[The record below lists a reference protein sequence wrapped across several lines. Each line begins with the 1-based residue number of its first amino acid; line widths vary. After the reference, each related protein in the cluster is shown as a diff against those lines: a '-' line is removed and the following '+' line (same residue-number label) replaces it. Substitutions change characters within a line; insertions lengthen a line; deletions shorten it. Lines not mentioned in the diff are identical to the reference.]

1 MDALFDLKTYEDT
14 LEAARNWLVENAVS
28 LGLSGIAQ
36 IVVVGLAF
44 MIARHGAARLRS
56 LLERVAK
63 GWRYEQQLRRTA
75 AALEPLTLPI
85 VWLLL
90 QWLALLVAAQA
101 MLPHQLIKIVASL
114 ITAWVVIRLTT
125 TLVRDRIWS
134 RFIAIAAW
142 TIAAL
147 NILNLLDP
155 ASELLD
161 GIAVTFG
168 SLRISALI
176 IIKAALSLAI
186 LLWLA
191 AMAGRLLERRIVTLP
206 NLTPSLQVLLSKLF
220 KIVFTIIAVAIA
232 LSSVGIDLTAFAVFG
247 GAIGVGVGFGL
258 QKVISNFVSGV
269 ILLLDRS
276 VKPGDVISVG
286 QTYGWVGSLG
296 GRYVSVVT
304 RDGTEYLIPNEDMIT
319 HQVVNWSHTSDQV
332 RLRLQVAVS
341 YDADVRQARALCLE
355 AAAETPRVLAQP
367 APVCV
372 LLGFAASAIEL
383 ELRIWIRD
391 PKNGVGNV
399 KSDVLLL
406 IWDKFQA
413 NGIQFPYPQRDLHL
427 KTPME
432 VTLTGRRAK
441 AEGRR
446 SPGAEAAA
454 SSASP
459 LGKNRRPS

>member
-1 MDALFDLKTYEDT
+1 MEALFDLKTYEDT

-44 MIARHGAARLRS
+44 MIARHSAARLQS

-90 QWLALLVAAQA
+90 QWLALLIAAQA

-125 TLVRDRIWS
+125 TLVRDHIWS

-341 YDADVRQARALCLE
+341 YDADVRQARALCL
-355 AAAETPRVLAQP
+355 
-367 APVCV
+367 
-372 LLGFAASAIEL
+372 
-383 ELRIWIRD
+383 
-391 PKNGVGNV
+391 
-399 KSDVLLL
+399 
-406 IWDKFQA
+406 
-413 NGIQFPYPQRDLHL
+413 
-427 KTPME
+427 
-432 VTLTGRRAK
+432 
-441 AEGRR
+441 
-446 SPGAEAAA
+446 
-454 SSASP
+454 
-459 LGKNRRPS
+459 